1 MFDEIVRDIRPELT
15 RMYTLMDE
23 SLHSHVGLANRVV
36 DYFRDRKGKGVRPIM
51 TLLSALLAGGRTT
64 DATFDAA
71 VALELVHN
79 ASLMHDDVVDR
90 SDLRRGAETINRVW
104 DNRVAVLMGDFFLS
118 KSLLRLHEAGRP
130 ELFRILAEM
139 VTRLSEGELAQ
150 LSGADARS
158 MDEAAYM
165 RVIAD
170 KTASMF
176 AACMAMGA
184 RSVDAPADVVARL
197 TRVGEDMGLIFQMR
211 DDLFDYLP
219 SADMGKPSGHDIRE
233 GKVTLPLLYAFRRC
247 QPAEGEVENKIS
259 TASDLAA
266 AQQEA
271 GELHLLLEHPEAL
284 TDEEVS
290 RFVDFARR
298 QGGLDYTRR
307 RMEEIADS
315 VRTELSTFPDSKAR
329 AALLRLVDYFMLR
342 TV

>member
-23 SLHSHVGLANRVV
+23 SLHSHVELANRVV

-51 TLLSALLAGGRTT
+51 TILSARLAGGRTT

-118 KSLLRLHEAGRP
+118 KSLLRLHEAGQP
-130 ELFRILAEM
+130 ELFRTLAEM

-176 AACMAMGA
+176 AACMTMGA
-184 RSVDAPADVVARL
+184 LSVAATPDIRARL
-197 TRVGEDMGLIFQMR
+197 AQVGEEMGLIFQMR

-219 SADMGKPSGHDIRE
+219 STEMGKPSGHDIRE
-233 GKVTLPLLYAFRRC
+233 GKVTLPLIYAFRR
-247 QPAEGEVENKIS
+247 AESGESSAEDATSIR
-259 TASDLAA
+259 
-266 AQQEA
+266 QEA
-271 GELHLLLEHPEAL
+271 QELHLLLEHPEAL
-284 TDEEVS
+284 TDTEVA

-298 QGGLDYTRR
+298 MGGLDYTSR
-307 RMEEIADS
+307 RMEEIATH
-315 VRTELSTFPDSKAR
+315 VRTEVAAFSDSTAR

-342 TV
+342 SV